1 MHAHAEL
8 GWETT
13 GRLGQV
19 RRDPKCAIS
28 LRCMTQETFEKFRE
42 TQRPA
47 FTPQTCRR
55 AQRPWWCGN
64 VASRGCC
71 RHSVACCSWSGL
83 RPSPPHSAGSATC
96 SPGKRRRVRWRR
108 TSPSAPTLL
117 ILVRRSARS
126 GRMQASG
133 ASSLPSA
140 PRVVDRP
147 DSEPAQPGSCR
158 ARLRQPGQRAV
169 ALDHPL
175 TVARRPLQVSASPTM
190 GG

>member
-8 GWETT
+8 GWEAT

-42 TQRPA
+42 A
-47 FTPQTCRR
+47 FRICSLSQTCRR
-55 AQRPWWCGN
+55 AQRERPWWWCGN
-64 VASRGCC
+64 VASHGCC
-71 RHSVACCSWSGL
+71 RHCSCSGL

-96 SPGKRRRVRWRR
+96 SPGKRPRVRWRR

-147 DSEPAQPGSCR
+147 DSEPAQPGACR

-169 ALDHPL
+169 APRPTLL
-175 TVARRPLQVSASPTM
+175 TVARRPLQVSASITM

>member
-1 MHAHAEL
+1 MYDSRNIREIPARSLCRSFGAPA
-8 GWETT
+8 
-13 GRLGQV
+13 
-19 RRDPKCAIS
+19 RRVFADPARSVPHLLPK
-28 LRCMTQETFEKFRE
+28 L
-42 TQRPA
+42 
-47 FTPQTCRR
+47 RR
-55 AQRPWWCGN
+55 AQRPWPGN
-64 VASRGCC
+64 VASQGCC
-71 RHSVACCSWSGL
+71 RHCSWSGL

-147 DSEPAQPGSCR
+147 DSEPAQPGACR

-169 ALDHPL
+169 APRPTLL

-190 GG
+190 GGWRRTA